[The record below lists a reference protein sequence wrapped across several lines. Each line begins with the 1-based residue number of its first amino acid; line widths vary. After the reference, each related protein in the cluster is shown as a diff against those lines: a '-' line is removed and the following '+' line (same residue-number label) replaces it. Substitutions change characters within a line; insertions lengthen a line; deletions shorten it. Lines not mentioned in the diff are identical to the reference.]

1 MRAAVVGARR
11 TAEELG
17 RAFPGVLVRTSGGDN
32 MLDKV
37 SDQPSLIVTT
47 PGAEPVAEG
56 GYSAALL
63 LDTWLLLARPDLRA
77 PEEAVRR
84 WFNAAALVR
93 PARDGGAVIMVGEPS
108 STPLQAVVRW
118 SPEGFAARELEE
130 RRTARLAPAAKLA
143 ELTGP
148 TEAVSDLLA
157 RVRQLVDPQ
166 AGLEVLGPVAIDDE
180 TSRAVVRTPRSA
192 GTSLARALKE
202 GQAARSTKKLVGS
215 VRVQVDPASFG

>member
-1 MRAAVVGARR
+1 MRAAIVGARR

-32 MLDKV
+32 MLDSV
-37 SDQPSLIVTT
+37 PDEPALIVTT
-47 PGAEPVAEG
+47 PGAEPVAAG

-93 PARDGGAVIMVGEPS
+93 SAGDGGMVIMVGEPS
-108 STPLQAVVRW
+108 ALPLQAVVRW
-118 SPEGFAARELEE
+118 SPEGFAARELED

-148 TEAVSDLLA
+148 TDAVSDLVT
-157 RVRQLVDPQ
+157 RVQQLVDPQ
-166 AGLEVLGPVAIDDE
+166 AGLEVLGPVALDDE
-180 TSRAVVRTPRSA
+180 TSRAVVRTPRA
-192 GTSLARALKE
+192 FGPNLARALKE
-202 GQAARSTKKLVGS
+202 GQAARSTKKLLGS
-215 VRVQVDPASFG
+215 VRVQIDPAAFG

>member
-32 MLDKV
+32 MLDDVPDK
-37 SDQPSLIVTT
+37 PALIVTT

-63 LDTWLLLARPDLRA
+63 LDTWLMLARQDLRA

-93 PARDGGAVIMVGEPS
+93 PTGTVIMVGDPS
-108 STPLQAVVRW
+108 ALPLQAVVRW
-118 SPEGFAARELEE
+118 SPEGYATREIEE
-130 RRTARLAPAAKLA
+130 RRSARLAPAAKLA

-148 TEAVSDLLA
+148 SEAVADLIARLRDLLPA
-157 RVRQLVDPQ
+157 TT
-166 AGLEVLGPVAIDDE
+166 GLEVLGPVDLDDE
-180 TSRAVVRTPRSA
+180 TVRAVVRTPRA
-192 GTSLARALKE
+192 HGQALVRALKE
-202 GQAARSTKKLVGS
+202 AQSARAAKKNPGS
-215 VRVQVDPASFG
+215 VRTQVDPPSFG

>member
-1 MRAAVVGARR
+1 
-11 TAEELG
+11 
-17 RAFPGVLVRTSGGDN
+17 
-32 MLDKV
+32 MLDSV
-37 SDQPSLIVTT
+37 SDEPALIVTT
-47 PGAEPVAEG
+47 PGAEPVATG

-93 PARDGGAVIMVGEPS
+93 SARDGGMVIMVGEPS
-108 STPLQAVVRW
+108 AMPLQTIVRW
-118 SPEGFAARELEE
+118 SPEGFATRELEE

-148 TEAVSDLLA
+148 TDAVSDLVT
-157 RVRQLVDPQ
+157 RVQQLVDPQ

-180 TSRAVVRTPRSA
+180 TSRAVVRTPRAS
-192 GTSLARALKE
+192 GPSLARALKE
-202 GQAARSTKKLVGS
+202 GQAARSTKKLLGS

>member
-17 RAFPGVLVRTSGGDN
+17 RAFAGVLVRTSGGDN
-32 MLDKV
+32 VLDSI
-37 SDQPSLIVTT
+37 SDQPALIVST

-93 PARDGGAVIMVGEPS
+93 PAREGGAVIMVGEPS
-108 STPLQAVVRW
+108 ATPLQAIVRW
-118 SPEGFAARELEE
+118 SPEGFASRELEE

-148 TEAVSDLLA
+148 TDAVADLVA

-180 TSRAVVRTPRSA
+180 TARAVVRTPRTA
-192 GTSLARALKE
+192 GVSLARALKE
-202 GQAARSTKKLVGS
+202 GQAARSTKKLAGS
-215 VRVQVDPASFG
+215 VRVQVDPAAFG

>member
-32 MLDKV
+32 VLDTVTDKAA
-37 SDQPSLIVTT
+37 LIVST
-47 PGAEPVAEG
+47 PGAEPVAES

-93 PARDGGAVIMVGEPS
+93 PARDGGTVIMVGEPS
-108 STPLQAVVRW
+108 ATPLQAVVRW

-143 ELTGP
+143 EVTGP

-157 RVRQLVDPQ
+157 RLRQLVDPQ
-166 AGLEVLGPVAIDDE
+166 AGLEVLGPVEVDDE
-180 TSRAVVRTPRSA
+180 TARAVVRTPRAA

-202 GQAARSTKKLVGS
+202 AQAARSAKKAAGS
-215 VRVQVDPASFG
+215 VRIQVDPATFG